1 MATGA
6 SVHRRGRCIG
16 VSLPLVNDTSLV
28 LVLVCLSVDVTG
40 ALALLNS
47 FCFDCVHVL
56 HAPPPFRPS
65 CHLALPWSGDC
76 CLLLPCRCCPP
87 PVCPFL
93 CVFARGAR
101 WVCVLL
107 LSLAPRAR
115 RSFLFCVLLSFLVR
129 VSVFLCCLLSLVV
142 FLVSFLLASPA
153 PRVVSCVFWS
163 SLHSCVLVPPSEYL
177 VAAVTAPL
185 PCFHAGC
192 MVLLCFP
199 SVNRFMATKA
209 FCPVWG
215 FLLSTPCYW

>member
-1 MATGA
+1 M
-6 SVHRRGRCIG
+6 SVRRRDRCTRT
-16 VSLPLVNDTSLV
+16 PY
-28 LVLVCLSVDVTG
+28 
-40 ALALLNS
+40 NS
-47 FCFDCVHVL
+47 FCFDCLHVL
-56 HAPPPFRPS
+56 HAPPPFCPF
-65 CHLALPWSGDC
+65 CHLALLWSGVC

-87 PVCPFL
+87 PFCLVFCVSLRVVPGGI
-93 CVFARGAR
+93 CVF
-101 WVCVLL
+101 L

-115 RSFLFCVLLSFLVR
+115 RPFLFCVLLSFLVR
-129 VSVFLCCLLSLVV
+129 VSVFPCCLLSLVV
-142 FLVSFLLASPA
+142 FPVSVLLASPA

-199 SVNRFMATKA
+199 SVIRFMATKA